1 MEGTIIDLCRKAKE
15 EQHRT
20 LKDIAEGSGVPL
32 NTVTNCFSRGT
43 KAPAFDTVAPICAYL
58 GVSMDR
64 YAAGEQQQTDA
75 DRLAELEAIHE
86 RDLRI
91 AHLEGQLEQ
100 ADKSA
105 AQRAKNDRQQRKN
118 SVTAAVLSSIS
129 VLVVLGYVFLFDAR
143 VPTEGLIQHGD
154 ISVAAIA
161 ILALAVATLATLI
174 KMVKGV
180 MRQGREAGNHEITKS

>member
-64 YAAGEQQQTDA
+64 YAAGEQQHTDA

-105 AQRAKNDRQQRKN
+105 AQRVKNDRQQRKN
-118 SVTAAVLSSIS
+118 SVTAAIFSAIA
-129 VLVVLGYVFLFDAR
+129 VLVVLGYMVFDAN
-143 VPTEGLIQHGD
+143 VPTEGLIQHGNV
-154 ISVAAIA
+154 SVAAIA
-161 ILALAVATLATLI
+161 ILALAVTTLVTLV

>member
-15 EQHRT
+15 EQRRT
-20 LKDIAEGSGVPL
+20 LKDIAEGSGVPI

-43 KAPAFDTVAPICAYL
+43 KAPAFDTIAPICAYL

-64 YAAGEQQQTDA
+64 YAAGEQQYTDA

-118 SVTAAVLSSIS
+118 SVAAAVLSSIA
-129 VLVVLGYVFLFDAR
+129 VLVVLGYMVFDANI
-143 VPTEGLIQHGD
+143 PTEGLIQHGD

-161 ILALAVATLATLI
+161 ILALAAATLATLV

-180 MRQGREAGNHEITKS
+180 MRQGREAGNHEIAES

>member
-1 MEGTIIDLCRKAKE
+1 MEVTIIDLCRKAKE

-64 YAAGEQQQTDA
+64 YAAGEQQHTDA

-118 SVTAAVLSSIS
+118 SVTAAIFSAIA
-129 VLVVLGYVFLFDAR
+129 VLVVLGYMVFDAN
-143 VPTEGLIQHGD
+143 VPTEGLIQHGNV
-154 ISVAAIA
+154 SVAAIA
-161 ILALAVATLATLI
+161 ILALAVTTLVTLV

>member
-20 LKDIAEGSGVPL
+20 LKDIAGGSGVPL

-64 YAAGEQQQTDA
+64 YAAGEQQHTDA

-105 AQRAKNDRQQRKN
+105 AQRVKNDRQQRKN
-118 SVTAAVLSSIS
+118 SVTAAIFSAIA
-129 VLVVLGYVFLFDAR
+129 VLVVLGYMVFDAN
-143 VPTEGLIQHGD
+143 VPTEGLIQHGNV
-154 ISVAAIA
+154 SVAAIA
-161 ILALAVATLATLI
+161 ILALAVTTLVTLV

>member
-20 LKDIAEGSGVPL
+20 LKDIAEGSGVPI

-43 KAPAFDTVAPICAYL
+43 KAPTFDTIAPICAYL

-64 YAAGEQQQTDA
+64 YAAGEQQYTDA

-118 SVTAAVLSSIS
+118 SVAAAVLSSIA
-129 VLVVLGYVFLFDAR
+129 VLVVLGYMVFDANI
-143 VPTEGLIQHGD
+143 PTEGLIQHGD

-161 ILALAVATLATLI
+161 ILALAAATLATLV

-180 MRQGREAGNHEITKS
+180 MRQGREAGNHEIAES

>member
-20 LKDIAEGSGVPL
+20 LKDIAEGSGVPI

-43 KAPAFDTVAPICAYL
+43 KAPAFDTIAPICAYL

-64 YAAGEQQQTDA
+64 YAAGEQQYTDA

-118 SVTAAVLSSIS
+118 SVAAAVLSSIA
-129 VLVVLGYVFLFDAR
+129 VLVVLGYMVFDANI
-143 VPTEGLIQHGD
+143 PTEGLIQHGD

-161 ILALAVATLATLI
+161 ILALAAATLATLV

-180 MRQGREAGNHEITKS
+180 MRQGREAGNHEIAES